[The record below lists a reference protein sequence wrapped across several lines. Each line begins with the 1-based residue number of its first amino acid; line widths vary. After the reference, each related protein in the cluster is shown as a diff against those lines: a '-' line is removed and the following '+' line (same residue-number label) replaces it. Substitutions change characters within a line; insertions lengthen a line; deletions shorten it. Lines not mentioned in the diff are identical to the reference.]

1 MTKES
6 MIYQLL
12 DELKISYDRLDHEP
26 ISSVIEAVEKGIVL
40 PGQQVKNLFL
50 KVTISN
56 FSQPLRHEQR

>member
-50 KVTISN
+50 K
-56 FSQPLRHEQR
+56 R